1 METGLRMFMTL
12 VLEYIK
18 RTYPL
23 NPHGSIFCIP
33 CPQLPHLLFYG
44 PPGTGKTTCALAVVR
59 QLFGAEQLKNRVLEL
74 NASDERGIAVVRS
87 KIKTFAAI
95 AVGQQTTL
103 DGARLPPYKVIILDE
118 ADAMTNVRV
127 FVD

>member
-1 METGLRMFMTL
+1 M
-12 VLEYIK
+12 
-18 RTYPL
+18 
-23 NPHGSIFCIP
+23 
-33 CPQLPHLLFYG
+33 
-44 PPGTGKTTCALAVVR
+44 R